1 MRIGGI
7 QKLSLIDYPGHLSTV
22 VFTQGCNLRCPYCHN
37 PELVLPQCF
46 GVRVSED
53 EIFSFLAT
61 RVGKLQAVVVTG
73 GEPTLHADLPEF
85 LAAIKRMGFKTKL
98 DTNGTRPEAL
108 QLLIAQNLTDFVA
121 MDIKAPLAFYH
132 ELSGCRVDVAAI
144 RQSIELIL
152 SAPVQHQFRTTVEP
166 KRLSKQ
172 DCEDIQNWMN
182 SLGARHIFQNASSE
196 KTLESFMMLEL
207 DSDNKK

>member
-7 QKLSLIDYPGHLSTV
+7 QKLSLIDYSGHLSAV

-46 GVRVSED
+46 GARVSED

-108 QLLIAQNLTDFVA
+108 QSLFDEKLIDFVA
-121 MDIKAPLAFYH
+121 MDIKAPLARYH
-132 ELSGCRVDVAAI
+132 ELSGCRVDVLAI
-144 RQSIELIL
+144 RQSLELIL
-152 SAPVQHQFRTTVEP
+152 SAPVQHQFRTTVDP

-172 DCEDIQNWMN
+172 DCKDIQNWMT
-182 SLGARHIFQNASSE
+182 SLGATHMFQNARLE
-196 KTLESFMMLEL
+196 KTLEHEIKF
-207 DSDNKK
+207 NH